1 MRAPRRRCRPPTRC
15 RGAATSKIIA
25 DATTPTTTEC
35 PASASMHASR
45 LPTNID
51 RDEAAVASAVVP
63 SDVIDLD
70 RCIPAALPDSSQQPN
85 QPKYEDG
92 DQNAFG
98 FDALSG
104 LVQPTPADGPAQP

>member
-1 MRAPRRRCRPPTRC
+1 VSAAAPVPTADPLSRRCDQQDHCRC
-15 RGAATSKIIA
+15 H
-25 DATTPTTTEC
+25 DANHTEC
-35 PASASMHASR
+35 PASGSKHACR

-51 RDEAAVASAVVP
+51 PDEAAVASAVVP

-92 DQNAFG
+92 EENAFG